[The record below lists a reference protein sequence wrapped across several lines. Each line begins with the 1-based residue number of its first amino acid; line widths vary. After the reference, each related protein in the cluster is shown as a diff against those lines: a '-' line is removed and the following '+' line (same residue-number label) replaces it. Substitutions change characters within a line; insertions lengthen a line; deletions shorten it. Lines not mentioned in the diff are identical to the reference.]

1 MTELDHLRIVDSVEP
16 RPFKSTLTVRNPKA
30 PPRDRA
36 THGQRLLRQFATLIR
51 REAEISQAR
60 AQLNLPRQGM
70 SVVLEIS
77 PKGFLD
83 YKKLEWR
90 REGIEVLNV
99 MEGEA
104 SDLVVVFVPDG
115 HLKAFVTR
123 ITDYMERDTKFNKP
137 MNAAL
142 VNVIEN
148 VRRAAFDE
156 LWTDISPVPPIGESR
171 WFQLWLR
178 ELPEGPSTTRS
189 RFAELAQPLGIQIE
203 AGFVNFPGRVVVAA
217 YASRESLQRA
227 IELLDAIA
235 EIRSVAPTAEF
246 FLSQLSPAEQVDWVR
261 NLVERT
267 THNEREDAPYVALL
281 DTGINQGHP
290 LIRRGL
296 AEADMHALQEGW
308 LRTDH
313 NGHGT
318 QMAGLLLHGN
328 LVPPLSSREAYQI
341 PHRLESVKI
350 LPPEGENPPH
360 LYGWITAQATKAV
373 EDPHPNRRRTFAMM
387 TTSVGKTTGSPS
399 EWSATIDRLAFG
411 APDAADEETEEA
423 QVEPRLFV
431 VSAGNVEWPNWAD
444 YPAINDLWSIEN
456 PAQSWNAITVGACTY
471 LSDFDQNKYP
481 SFQVVAQAG
490 GLSPSSSTSLLWHRS
505 NWPYKPDV
513 VAEGGNGCLDAGIH
527 VIVGPENL
535 RLLSTSHE
543 MATALLTETGD
554 TSAATAEVARLC
566 ALISD
571 RYPDYWPESLRAL
584 VIHGAR
590 HTSAMLAPLPLVPLM
605 GHKLNLLKRYGF
617 GAISPSNSLDST
629 NTRPTLVLQ
638 ETIKPYRVEGPNIK
652 LNAVNLHELP
662 WPAEALQ
669 ALGETAV
676 ALRVTLSHFV
686 DPNPSQRGWQ
696 SKFRYQSHGLRFAV
710 KGATESPDE
719 FNKRINLL
727 ERQATVE
734 GGDEEHETFRDPDS
748 AGWFLGTRLQSRGS
762 IHSDVWRGTAA
773 ELAEKSHIAIF
784 PVGGWWKDW
793 KGAGQPSKAVR
804 YALAVTLEIAEDLE
818 VDLYTPILAQIPV
831 PAIVVPVEV
840 DRG

>member
-1 MTELDHLRIVDSVEP
+1 VPL
-16 RPFKSTLTVRNPKA
+16 
-30 PPRDRA
+30 RDRA
-36 THGQRLLRQFATLIR
+36 THGQRLLQQFAALTR
-51 REAEISQAR
+51 REAEVSQLR
-60 AQLNLPRQGM
+60 TQMNLPRQGM
-70 SVVLEIS
+70 SIVLEIS

-83 YKKLEWR
+83 YKTLEWR

-99 MEGEA
+99 SEGEA

-115 HLKAFVTR
+115 HLTAFVNR
-123 ITDYMERDTKFNKP
+123 ITDYLERDTAFSKP
-137 MNAAL
+137 KNAAL

-156 LWTDISPVPPIGESR
+156 LWTDISPPPPSNEPK

-178 ELPEGPSTTRS
+178 ELSEGPLVTRN
-189 RFAELAQPLGIQIE
+189 RFAELARALNIRVEP
-203 AGFVNFPGRVVVAA
+203 GFVTFPGRVVVAA
-217 YASRESLQRA
+217 YAPRASLERA
-227 IELLDAIA
+227 IELLDAVA
-235 EIRSVAPTAEF
+235 EIRSVAPTADF
-246 FLSQLSPAEQVDWVR
+246 FLSQLNPAEQADWVH

-267 THNEREDAPYVALL
+267 THADAEDAPYVALL
-281 DTGINQGHP
+281 DTGVNRGHP
-290 LIRRGL
+290 LIRQGL
-296 AEADMHALQEGW
+296 ADADMYALQQSW
-308 LRTDH
+308 RRTDH
-313 NGHGT
+313 HGHGT
-318 QMAGLLLHGN
+318 QMAGLLLHGS
-328 LVPPLSSREAYQI
+328 LEAPLSSNEAYQI

-360 LYGWITAQATKAV
+360 LYGWITAQAAKAV
-373 EDPHPNRRRTFAMM
+373 EESYPNRRRTFAMM

-411 APDAADEETEEA
+411 APDAVDEETEGA
-423 QVEPRLFV
+423 QVQPRLFV
-431 VSAGNVEWPNWAD
+431 LSAGNVGWPSWND
-444 YPAINDLWSIEN
+444 YPAINDLWPIEN

-471 LSDFDQNKYP
+471 LTDFDQNQYP
-481 SFQVVAQAG
+481 SFQAIASAG

-513 VAEGGNGCLDAGIH
+513 VAEGGNGCLDAGVQ

-535 RLLSTSHE
+535 RLLSTSHD
-543 MATALLTETGD
+543 MVTALLTETGD

-566 ALISD
+566 ALLSD
-571 RYPDYWPESLRAL
+571 RYPSYWPESLRAL

-590 HTSAMLAPLPLVPLM
+590 HMPVMLAQLPLVPHM
-605 GHKLNLLKRYGF
+605 RHKLNLLKRYGF
-617 GAISPSNSLDST
+617 GAISLNNSLDST
-629 NTRPTLVLQ
+629 NTRPTLVVQ
-638 ETIKPYRVEGPNIK
+638 ETIKPYRVEGASIK

-662 WPAEALQ
+662 WPAAALQ
-669 ALGETAV
+669 ALGETTV

-727 ERQATVE
+727 ERQAVAE
-734 GGDEEHETFRDPDS
+734 NGDDENEVFRDPDS

-762 IHSDVWRGTAA
+762 IHSDVWTGTAA
-773 ELAEKSHIAIF
+773 ELADKSHIAVF

-793 KGAGQPSKAVR
+793 RGAGQPTKAVR
-804 YALAVTLEIAEDLE
+804 YALVVTLEVAEGLE

-831 PAIVVPVEV
+831 TAVVVPVAV
-840 DRG
+840 DQG